1 MTAINFPD
9 TPAADEEFTSAGRT
23 FVWNDTLDV
32 WESVSQDLLPD
43 QTGESGNFLTTDGED
58 LSWSAVDALPS
69 QDSQAGKYLTTDGTD
84 ASWST
89 IQEPDYSSD
98 QAVIASQIFG

>member
-9 TPAADEEFTSAGRT
+9 TPAPNEEFTAAGRT

-58 LSWSAVDALPS
+58 LSWSA
-69 QDSQAGKYLTTDGTD
+69 
-84 ASWST
+84 

>member
-9 TPAADEEFTSAGRT
+9 TPAPNAEFTAAGRT

-58 LSWSAVDALPS
+58 LSWSA
-69 QDSQAGKYLTTDGTD
+69 
-84 ASWST
+84 